1 MKNQLGKKN
10 SLGCYDYVN
19 RQEEQLERL
28 KLDRTEGEEVTL
40 EQQIVPTSKRKK
52 EQWMTF

>member
-1 MKNQLGKKN
+1 M
-10 SLGCYDYVN
+10 GCYDYVN

-52 EQWMTF
+52 EQWMTFNIYLM

>member
-10 SLGCYDYVN
+10 SLECYDYVN
-19 RQEEQLERL
+19 RQEEQLKRL
-28 KLDRTEGEEVTL
+28 KLDRTEGEEVAL

-52 EQWMTF
+52 QWMTF